1 MSCRFNAWLAYFRR
15 SIYVPVYLKDLSFSS
30 ITAVFLEFKG
40 PPVLAFVRVFHG
52 LNNTLNQYSG

>member
-40 PPVLAFVRVFHG
+40 PPVFG
-52 LNNTLNQYSG
+52 LCSSVPRPQ